1 MMGCSSL
8 YSSTLSRLIPTAYK
22 PPAQRNSRNVERI
35 LQVGRRKTSRR
46 GVSVVTRSGPSS
58 TSYIFAF
65 VFPLSLLAITI
76 FTSIR
81 IADKLDDKFLEEL
94 AINQAILE
102 TEEKDEV
109 EDPVPQKE
117 ATPVRSRNR
126 PKRQVESSSM

>member
-1 MMGCSSL
+1 MMVCSSL
-8 YSSTLSRLIPTAYK
+8 CFSTLSRLIPTAYK
-22 PPAQRNSRNVERI
+22 LPPQGNGRTVEPI
-35 LQVGRRKTSRR
+35 LQLGRRKTSRR
-46 GVSVVTRSGPSS
+46 GVSVVTRAGPSS

-65 VFPLSLLAITI
+65 VFPLSLLAVTI

-102 TEEKDEV
+102 NEDKDEE

-117 ATPVRSRNR
+117 AAPVRSRNR
-126 PKRQVESSSM
+126 PKRQVESSST